1 MTSTLIAPE
10 SLPETLANPS
20 LAARPRISRDF
31 PVWLVLGLC
40 AAAFAHGVTTIRSA
54 AISDYGLLAAASP
67 AYALSILLAG
77 SGFAMAIRR
86 RNFKAAVTAT
96 VLMIAVQRLPTA
108 VATDTP
114 MYPWTYK
121 HLGVVDYIQH
131 EHTLARGVDVYAG
144 WPGVFAVTAWFSDLT
159 GVSPIAI
166 AHWFTVS
173 FHLAFALMVYAA
185 ARTWGLLPLTAVTAM
200 FITVSLNWI
209 GQDYYSPQ
217 AMAMIFAA
225 ALFIMV
231 GLSRTK
237 PVGVALTILLF
248 AAVTI
253 THQLTPPWVFMA
265 ISTLAFT
272 RKLKPWW
279 LVIPLAAILFGF
291 LLYNFDMVAE
301 QSGSFSLN
309 IFGNTGSAAPP
320 GCVGQRV
327 TSLGNKFLS
336 VSVWVATAVTLVV
349 RWRKKQ
355 PFWALGVLALS
366 PFGILFAQNY
376 GNEAIYRVF
385 LYSLLGCSLVLAPV
399 VVTVLQSALTR
410 AFYGWV
416 VLLVAVA
423 LSAQGYLAPW
433 FADSV
438 VMSDVNFARKQL
450 DDRTEFPAY
459 LREFAPFWLD
469 RVSWRYVEY
478 ARFDKDYDEPI
489 LYDPDMIGLHFNTD
503 EDYQKFCD
511 IVETHRVATTYL
523 IFSEQMR
530 KYSGYFGYVPSD
542 GIANL
547 RARIDRDPSW
557 ILVRDVDGVTIYE
570 HRVVMS

>member
-336 VSVWVATAVTLVV
+336 GLRLGGDGGHAGGSVAQEAAVLGAGGA
-349 RWRKKQ
+349 RAESLRDSFCPELRKR
-355 PFWALGVLALS
+355 GNLS
-366 PFGILFAQNY
+366 RFP
-376 GNEAIYRVF
+376 
-385 LYSLLGCSLVLAPV
+385 LLPAG
-399 VVTVLQSALTR
+399 
-410 AFYGWV
+410 
-416 VLLVAVA
+416 
-423 LSAQGYLAPW
+423 
-433 FADSV
+433 
-438 VMSDVNFARKQL
+438 MFARA
-450 DDRTEFPAY
+450 RTGCRHGTAERAHARV
-459 LREFAPFWLD
+459 LRVGGA
-469 RVSWRYVEY
+469 
-478 ARFDKDYDEPI
+478 
-489 LYDPDMIGLHFNTD
+489 IGG
-503 EDYQKFCD
+503 CG
-511 IVETHRVATTYL
+511 IV
-523 IFSEQMR
+523 
-530 KYSGYFGYVPSD
+530 
-542 GIANL
+542 
-547 RARIDRDPSW
+547 RARIPGA
-557 ILVRDVDGVTIYE
+557 LVR
-570 HRVVMS
+570 